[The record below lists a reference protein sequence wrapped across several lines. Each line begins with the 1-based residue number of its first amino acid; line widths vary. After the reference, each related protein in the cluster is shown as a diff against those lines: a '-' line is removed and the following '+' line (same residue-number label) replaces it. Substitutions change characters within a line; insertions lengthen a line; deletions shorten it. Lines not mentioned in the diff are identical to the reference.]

1 VVELLR
7 SDALAGKETAPLV
20 ILNGEALYHLPQR
33 EIMEA
38 LEIQYVPLLLRQL
51 THVAPLLPPSS
62 ATLFEHT
69 IPDLN
74 CRAMSALRKHI
85 SDEGQVYSAA
95 QTTNHPTEA
104 WYLEALVAAQL
115 VSRLYSH
122 FLDPLRFAGNDGSKP
137 DWEAI
142 FAGFARTLSGVRVL
156 PSVEMLTVHLP
167 ALRVLDEYQPGIG
180 TNAARWM
187 QYLAYE
193 VLTSTWAHRG
203 YTTGRASDRLGV
215 ALHDIRGSATIPD
228 RFKSL
233 TPQHE

>member
-1 VVELLR
+1 MEPL
-7 SDALAGKETAPLV
+7 ET
-20 ILNGEALYHLPQR
+20 E
-33 EIMEA
+33 
-38 LEIQYVPLLLRQL
+38 YVPLLLRQL
-51 THVAPLLPPSS
+51 AQVAPLLLPSS

-74 CRAMSALRKHI
+74 IRAVSALRKRI
-85 SDEGQVYSAA
+85 STEGQVYSAA
-95 QTTNHPTEA
+95 RSTNHPTEA

-137 DWEAI
+137 DREAI
-142 FAGFARTLSGVRVL
+142 FAGFARTLVGVRVL

-193 VLTSTWAHRG
+193 VLTTTRAQRG
-203 YTTGRASDRLGV
+203 YTTGREADRLEV
-215 ALHDIRGSATIPD
+215 ALHDIRGSATILD

-233 TPQHE
+233 TAERE

>member
-1 VVELLR
+1 VE
-7 SDALAGKETAPLV
+7 PL
-20 ILNGEALYHLPQR
+20 E
-33 EIMEA
+33 
-38 LEIQYVPLLLRQL
+38 LEYVPLLLRRL
-51 THVAPLLPPSS
+51 AHVAPLLLPSS

-74 CRAMSALRKHI
+74 SRAMSALHKHV
-85 SDEGQVYSAA
+85 SNDGQVYSASRS
-95 QTTNHPTEA
+95 TNHSTEA

-122 FLDPLRFAGNDGSKP
+122 FLDPLRFAGNEESKP
-137 DWEAI
+137 DREAV
-142 FAGFARTLSGVRVL
+142 FAGFARTLGGVRVL

-167 ALRVLDEYQPGIG
+167 ALRELDDYQSGIG

-193 VLTSTWAHRG
+193 VLTTTPAQRG
-203 YTTGRASDRLGV
+203 YTTGREADRLEV
-215 ALHDIRGSATIPD
+215 ALQDIRGSATILD

-233 TPQHE
+233 APQRE